1 MARRLLPR
9 FRRYVAAQRW
19 LVMLY
24 FKHRYGPHA
33 MLCCFRGLLNHIDR
47 SLVAGTMGGAVQA
60 MVLLWGE
67 SAAAEVDSDED
78 RRGNE
83 LGADRAPYDPDHADA
98 VRSRATLQPG
108 FTRAV
113 DL

>member
-1 MARRLLPR
+1 MLP
-9 FRRYVAAQRW
+9 
-19 LVMLY
+19 
-24 FKHRYGPHA
+24 
-33 MLCCFRGLLNHIDR
+33 
-47 SLVAGTMGGAVQA
+47 
-60 MVLLWGE
+60 LWGE

-78 RRGNE
+78 KRENE